1 MGIEDLS
8 SPHLKIKRNK
18 KMINTKGIFKT
29 TVMLFGIVLGAGAG
43 ELVEYV
49 IWTVGD
55 YAGPYCAEQNLPL
68 EYHEICLKNLGNYNE
83 FKPFFQLAGVVAG
96 LIIAVTGVNRFFK

>member
-1 MGIEDLS
+1 
-8 SPHLKIKRNK
+8 
-18 KMINTKGIFKT
+18 MINTKGIFKT
-29 TVMLFGIVLGAGAG
+29 AVMLFGIVLGAGAG

-55 YAGPYCAEQNLPL
+55 YAGPYCAEQNLLP

-83 FKPFFQLAGVVAG
+83 FKPFFQLVGVIVG
-96 LIIAVTGVNRFFK
+96 LIVGLIVAVTGVNRFFK